1 MLSKVVSILLAATLM
16 VILQGLRG
24 SGANIGPMVLATWFC
39 SKIHQKLFNELKC
52 VGSLN
57 HLFMI
62 FW

>member
-1 MLSKVVSILLAATLM
+1 M